1 MRYNDYK
8 ARLNQLNEQISRAKK
23 LLNVLE
29 GELLTLVSEN
39 DWQIIKWKEL
49 KVWTFIYTPL
59 TMVD

>member
-49 KVWTFIYTPL
+49 KV
-59 TMVD
+59 